1 MTEPTSQ
8 PPTPPVDGSTEP
20 VLLSVT
26 GGVATITMN
35 RPDAMNSLDI
45 ATKELLRDIVQS
57 VAADDAVRCV
67 VLTGTGRG
75 FCVGQDL
82 KEHIEL
88 LRNGSSD
95 ELFTTVER
103 HYNPIV
109 TALAT
114 MPKPV
119 IAAVNGVAAGAGA
132 SLALACDLR
141 VLADTAGFNFAF
153 AGVALSCDTGASY
166 HLPRLVGQAKALELL
181 YFPSTISAEESQALG
196 LANQVVPAVDLA
208 ETVHALATR
217 LAAGPTVALASIR
230 HSVAYSSEHSFADSL
245 ANEGQMMNRTG
256 ATEDHAAAVAAFVA
270 KEKPVF
276 HGR

>member
-1 MTEPTSQ
+1 MSPEQ
-8 PPTPPVDGSTEP
+8 P
-20 VLLSVT
+20 VLLSVDNAI
-26 GGVATITMN
+26 ATITLN

-45 ATKELLRDIVQS
+45 ATKELLRDIVQQ
-57 VAADDAVRCV
+57 VAADESVRCV

-88 LRNGSSD
+88 LRSGSTD

-132 SLALACDLR
+132 SLALACDMR

-153 AGVALSCDTGASY
+153 AGVALAADTGASY

-181 YFPSTISAEESQALG
+181 YFPSTVPAAESEALG
-196 LANQVVPAVDLA
+196 LANQVVPAA
-208 ETVHALATR
+208 ELEATVSALATR
-217 LAAGPTVALASIR
+217 LAAGPTVAFAAIRQSI
-230 HSVAYSSEHSFADSL
+230 AFSSQNSFADSL
-245 ANEGQMMNRTG
+245 ANEGRAMNRTG
-256 ATEDHAAAVAAFVA
+256 ATEDHSAAVAAFVV

>member
-119 IAAVNGVAAGAGA
+119 IAAVNGIAAGAGA

-166 HLPRLVGQAKALELL
+166 HLPRPGRLETKRWCRLAGSRLARSLSFVVVCGVPIELPKQFCDFSLLPPSYELL
-181 YFPSTISAEESQALG
+181 QCACDSRLLRGLTADAEGFVEQILVESEVRGHVCSSSRCSLHSWRAKSNSG
-196 LANQVVPAVDLA
+196 LPW
-208 ETVHALATR
+208 
-217 LAAGPTVALASIR
+217 VAL
-230 HSVAYSSEHSFADSL
+230 
-245 ANEGQMMNRTG
+245 
-256 ATEDHAAAVAAFVA
+256 
-270 KEKPVF
+270 
-276 HGR
+276 